1 MFDIESYYEASSAE
15 EAVTYLAQNPDA
27 LIISGGTDVLIRLRE
42 GRIRRASLVGISR
55 IPECTALSI
64 DQDGRIFI
72 GAAVTFRHIQDSPIV
87 QQHLPLLALAV
98 DQVGGPQI
106 RNMGTLGGNLCN
118 GMPSADSAP
127 SMLAFEAQVHILS
140 ASGSRTCPV
149 TEFYRSA
156 GITVLEPGELVT
168 GFSFEPRHYRAFG
181 GHYIK
186 YSMRKAMDIAT
197 VSCAVLLRLEADR
210 RTIADARV
218 CMGVVAPTPVR
229 LPETESIL
237 QGCGPESFDT
247 AAQTLR
253 QEISPRSS
261 WRAKE
266 DFRRHIAGE
275 IFLQAAQTA
284 YVQAGGAVE

>member
-1 MFDIESYYEASSAE
+1 MFDIASYYEAPSAE
-15 EAVTYLAQNPDA
+15 DAVEYLAQRPEA

-42 GRIRRASLVGISR
+42 GRIHRASLVGITR
-55 IPECTALSI
+55 IPSCTAISM
-64 DQDGRIFI
+64 DQAGRIFI
-72 GAAVTFRHIQDSPIV
+72 GSAVTFRHIQDSPIV
-87 QQHLPLLALAV
+87 KEHLPLLALAV
-98 DQVGGPQI
+98 DQIGGPQI

-149 TEFYRSA
+149 TEFYRSTGVTA
-156 GITVLEPGELVT
+156 LAPGELVT
-168 GFSFEPRHYRAFG
+168 GFSFTPEHYRAFA

-186 YSMRKAMDIAT
+186 YSMRQAMDIAT
-197 VSCAVLLRLEADR
+197 VSCAVLLRLEEDR
-210 RTIADARV
+210 HTIGDVRV
-218 CMGVVAPTPVR
+218 SMGVVAPTPVR
-229 LPETESIL
+229 LPETEAAL
-237 QGCGPESFDT
+237 RGRGPEVFGS

-253 QEISPRSS
+253 REISPRSS

-275 IFLQAAQTA
+275 IFFQAVQTA
-284 YVQAGGAVE
+284 YLQAGGESK